1 MRRPNMEERILR
13 AVFEELQD
21 LVAYFGDKWDEGGS
35 GARWD
40 GLDWQECRDLYEWVE
55 SMMVKMERGLNE
67 S

>member
-21 LVAYFGDKWDEGGS
+21 LVAYVGDKWDEG
-35 GARWD
+35 WN

-67 S
+67 